1 VILTEGDETRRLAM
15 PNQFGYFRFKNVP
28 VGQSVTIAAGSEKFR
43 FSLIAVTVNKNIQ
56 DLNLTVQR

>member
-43 FSLIAVTVNKNIQ
+43 FSLIAVTVYKI
-56 DLNLTVQR
+56 